1 MDGRGVR
8 RREFVLVAAVGMLA
22 ASLVGC
28 ARAGTTA
35 QTAGPSAGAVPPSAG
50 VGSPAATAQVDS
62 ETEFYVVPSA
72 ISTEDGTL
80 YSHLVGAS
88 AASDVLVAVG
98 TDTTFVPASSG
109 SAVGHLQWFSS
120 ASQSVSFGS
129 PASGS
134 VETVANVGVPLTSL
148 SRGSL
153 LYAQVD
159 DTVVAFSGGHVQA
172 TYQLP
177 TLQPDPAVGGLPAG
191 YKGVF
196 GGVSAGQVSALVP
209 TADGHVLA
217 FTSTGL
223 ASAITDLMT
232 GKTTQLAGYGT
243 LGSAVQTPS
252 GSIDV
257 LAWRGYQSTYSLH
270 LLSLDGTSLSLGAS
284 MDTGLLPA
292 GYLRDRLVSVA
303 GHDCVLSVAQGD
315 EATGVTLSVFS
326 VDGTDLT
333 SATAAKGVGLE
344 IAPGPAGTVYL
355 FGGPAANTV
364 SQLDL
369 VTRMLT
375 RDLPALRAPNG
386 AYVVGIAG
394 S

>member
-1 MDGRGVR
+1 MMR
-8 RREFVLVAAVGMLA
+8 RVFVLAAAVGMLA

-28 ARAGTTA
+28 TRSGTDPQSTGSSAGTA
-35 QTAGPSAGAVPPSAG
+35 PPSVGVVSSAASVQAGPV
-50 VGSPAATAQVDS
+50 
-62 ETEFYVVPSA
+62 TEYYAVPSA
-72 ISTEDGTL
+72 VRTQDGTL
-80 YSHLVGAS
+80 YSHTVGAS
-88 AASDVLVAVG
+88 AASDVLVAVA
-98 TDTTFVPASSG
+98 TDSTFVPPSG
-109 SAVGHLQWFSS
+109 GTAVGHLQWFSS

-129 PASGS
+129 AASGS
-134 VETVANVGVPLTSL
+134 VETIANVGVPLTSL
-148 SRGSL
+148 SLGSL
-153 LYAQVD
+153 VYAQVE
-159 DTVVAFSGGHVQA
+159 DTLVAFSGGRVNA
-172 TYQLP
+172 TYPLP

-196 GGVSAGQVSALVP
+196 GGVSPGQVSALVP

-223 ASAITDLMT
+223 ASAVTDLMT
-232 GKTTQLAGYGT
+232 SKTTLLSGYGT

-252 GSIDV
+252 GTIVV
-257 LAWRGYQSTYSLH
+257 LAWRGYQPTYSLH
-270 LLSLDGTSLSLGAS
+270 LLSLDGTSLSIGAS

-303 GHDCVLSVAQGD
+303 GLDAVLSVAQGD
-315 EATGVTLSVFS
+315 DTAGVTLSVFT
-326 VDGTDLT
+326 VDGAGLT
-333 SATAAKGVGLE
+333 STAASQGVGLE
-344 IAPGPAGTVYL
+344 IAPGPAGSVYL

-369 VTRMLT
+369 ATRVLS
-375 RDLPALRAPNG
+375 RDLPALRAPAG

>member
-1 MDGRGVR
+1 M
-8 RREFVLVAAVGMLA
+8 
-22 ASLVGC
+22 
-28 ARAGTTA
+28 
-35 QTAGPSAGAVPPSAG
+35 
-50 VGSPAATAQVDS
+50 
-62 ETEFYVVPSA
+62 VPSA
-72 ISTEDGTL
+72 IRTQDGTL
-80 YSHLVGAS
+80 YSHRVDAS

-98 TDTTFVPASSG
+98 TDSTFVPASSG
-109 SAVGHLQWFSS
+109 SAVGHLQWLSS

-129 PASGS
+129 AASGS

-148 SRGSL
+148 SLGSL
-153 LYAQVD
+153 VYAQVD

-172 TYQLP
+172 TYALP

-196 GGVSAGQVSALVP
+196 GGVSPGQVSALVP

-223 ASAITDLMT
+223 ASAVTDLMT
-232 GKTTQLAGYGT
+232 GKTTQLTGYGT

-252 GSIDV
+252 GPIDV
-257 LAWRGYQSTYSLH
+257 LAWRGYQPTYSLH
-270 LLSLDGTSLSLGAS
+270 LLSLDGTSLSIGAS

-303 GHDCVLSVAQGD
+303 GHDGVLSVARGD
-315 EATGVTLSVFS
+315 ETAGVTLSVFS

-333 SATAAKGVGLE
+333 SSAALKGVGLE
-344 IAPGPAGTVYL
+344 IAPGPAGSVYL

-364 SQLDL
+364 SQLDIA
-369 VTRMLT
+369 TRMLT
-375 RDLPALRAPNG
+375 RDLPALRAPTG